1 MVLKASISFGSGNY
15 AEELWKLLYSN
26 LQKLVVFFFLLMLF
40 PPAKAQGKVPQLE
53 TDRKEFFESL
63 HDLKTAIAKLDCVV
77 RKASQGNLL

>member
-1 MVLKASISFGSGNY
+1 MLRSYGSFCIQICKSW
-15 AEELWKLLYSN
+15 L
-26 LQKLVVFFFLLMLF
+26 FFFLMLF
-40 PPAKAQGKVPQLE
+40 PHAKAQGKVPQLE